1 MYFVYNILI
10 TGAFVLLAPYYLVRG
25 LRHGKYVRNLRD
37 RLGYRFP
44 PELRESS
51 GNLQDTIWL
60 HAVSVGEVMAA
71 LPLAKALKE
80 RQPERRLV
88 ISTTTE
94 TGQAVARERMKFAD
108 AVIYFPLDLRGA
120 VRRAFRAVRPGL
132 IVVMETEIWPN
143 FLRAAQLADAPVIYA
158 NGRISDRSFRG
169 FQHWAVAGFRQKVFG
184 AGRLYLMQSDED
196 ARRVRALGAPAER
209 VAVTGNLKY
218 DVAPAGES
226 ELLRWLRAEIE
237 RTGRGPVLVAGS
249 VMAGEE
255 QPLLEAFAQ
264 VAKHWPDALLILAP
278 RKPERFAEARAIIE
292 RAGWPVVQRSDLQLD
307 GGSAGAL
314 RPVSGGQSPI
324 FLLDSLGEL
333 APLYQLADA
342 AFVGGSLVPTGGHNP
357 LEPAAFGKP
366 VAFGPAMENFRDIAA
381 ELISA
386 GAAIQVRSGAELGT
400 VWIELLEDDA
410 RRSEIGKNALAVV
423 ERHRGATRAT
433 IEHLDALLAT
443 AQVAP

>member
-25 LRHGKYVRNLRD
+25 LRQGKYVRNLRD

-44 PELRESS
+44 PKLRESR
-51 GNLQDTIWL
+51 GNSQDTIWL

-120 VRRAFRAVRPGL
+120 VRRAFRVVRPGL
-132 IVVMETEIWPN
+132 IVIMETEIWPN
-143 FLRAAQLADAPVIYA
+143 FLRAARLADAPVIYA
-158 NGRISDRSFRG
+158 NGRISDRSFHG
-169 FQHWAVAGFRQKVFG
+169 FQRWAVAGFRQQVFS

-196 ARRVRALGAPAER
+196 ARRVRALGAPPER

-218 DVAPAGES
+218 DVTPAGES
-226 ELLRWLRAEIE
+226 ELLHWLRSEIE

-255 QPLLEAFAQ
+255 LPLLEAFAL
-264 VAKHWPDALLILAP
+264 VAKRWPDALLIFAP
-278 RKPERFAEARAIIE
+278 RKPERFAEAAAIVE
-292 RAGWPVVQRSDLQLD
+292 RAGWPVVRRSVLQLS
-307 GGSAGAL
+307 GESAEAL
-314 RPVSGGQSPI
+314 RPVSGGRSPV

-333 APLYQLADA
+333 APLYQLADV

-386 GAAIQVRSGAELGT
+386 CAAIQVKSGAELGAA
-400 VWIELLEDDA
+400 WIDLLEDDA
-410 RRSEIGKNALAVV
+410 RRSEIRKNALAVV

-443 AQVAP
+443 AQVAR